1 MVGAAAMPTTLKLLP
16 HARRLVRTRRPA
28 FFKRNPVH
36 ARRTSQATILTKAL
50 ENAKNSS
57 MVGAEAMLTGSKL
70 LPHARRLV
78 RTRRPVFFQRN
89 PVYARRVF
97 RATILTK
104 WLENA
109 KNSSMADAVAM
120 PTTLQLRG
128 HAIKNVSTKKK
139 GKDRL

>member
-1 MVGAAAMPTTLKLLP
+1 MVDAAAMATTLKLLP

-28 FFKRNPVH
+28 FF
-36 ARRTSQATILTKAL
+36 
-50 ENAKNSS
+50 
-57 MVGAEAMLTGSKL
+57 
-70 LPHARRLV
+70 
-78 RTRRPVFFQRN
+78 QRN
-89 PVYARRVF
+89 PVSARRAF

-104 WLENA
+104 LLENA
-109 KNSSMADAVAM
+109 KNSSMADAVAI